1 MVAVHT
7 FVISIKKFINMN
19 DKRKFKNIS
28 GGEIPFGLEVLL
40 FIIAIFIIWIF
51 MGGAKQPTDQKPFI
65 NPPANQVV
73 PDINN

>member
-1 MVAVHT
+1 MAEKT
-7 FVISIKKFINMN
+7 DKKEYKKDNHHHSS
-19 DKRKFKNIS
+19 K
-28 GGEIPFGLEVLL
+28 GEISFGLEVLL